1 MRKLQRR
8 LWALMLALMLAIS
21 PCLAE
26 ETEPEPT
33 PEEDAVVENPEE
45 EEQFDDNIDSYLID
59 KRAEVANMRHLMLI
73 GIDARPGETTGRSDT
88 MIIVTLDPDGNVI
101 KLTSIMRDLY
111 VEIPGRKNN
120 RINATYV
127 FGGPELLME
136 TIELNFGV
144 HIDHYIAV
152 NFSMLGKL
160 IESIGGLTLTVENEY
175 YMRRINAVI
184 KQDNRVL
191 GIDRND
197 QLLTEPGEQLMTG
210 KQAQAYARYRYGT
223 ADGDFGRTVRQRE
236 IITKIFEKLNQMTAI
251 ELMGLVVD
259 NFDNVYTNLSVSDL
273 ASYAPVLISMKDAE
287 IQEMRLPIDGGYQ
300 SKTIAGMSVLVPNRE
315 KNMQALLEFLG
326 ELSMKGNE
334 K

>member
-8 LWALMLALMLAIS
+8 LWALMLALMLVIS

-45 EEQFDDNIDSYLID
+45 EEQFDDNIDSYLAD
-59 KRAEVANMRHLMLI
+59 KRAEVANMRHLLLI

-88 MIIVTLDPDGNVI
+88 MMIVTLDPDGNVI

-160 IESIGGLTLTVENEY
+160 IDSIGGLTLTVENEY

-259 NFDNVYTNLSVSDL
+259 NFDNVYTNLSVADL

-326 ELSMKGNE
+326 E
-334 K
+334 

>member
-45 EEQFDDNIDSYLID
+45 EEQFDDNIDSYLTD
-59 KRAEVANMRHLMLI
+59 KRAEVANMRHLLLI

-160 IESIGGLTLTVENEY
+160 IDSIGGLTLTVENEY

-210 KQAQAYARYRYGT
+210 RPTPGIVT
-223 ADGDFGRTVRQRE
+223 APPTEISAAPCASGRSSPR
-236 IITKIFEKLNQMTAI
+236 
-251 ELMGLVVD
+251 
-259 NFDNVYTNLSVSDL
+259 S
-273 ASYAPVLISMKDAE
+273 
-287 IQEMRLPIDGGYQ
+287 
-300 SKTIAGMSVLVPNRE
+300 SKSSIR
-315 KNMQALLEFLG
+315 
-326 ELSMKGNE
+326 
-334 K
+334 

>member
-45 EEQFDDNIDSYLID
+45 EEQFDDNIDSYLAD
-59 KRAEVANMRHLMLI
+59 KRAEVANMRHLLLI

-88 MIIVTLDPDGNVI
+88 TIIVTLDPDGNVI

-160 IESIGGLTLTVENEY
+160 IDSIGGLTLTVENEY

-326 ELSMKGNE
+326 E
-334 K
+334 

>member
-45 EEQFDDNIDSYLID
+45 EEQFDDNIDSYLTD
-59 KRAEVANMRHLMLI
+59 KRAEVANMRHLLLI

-88 MIIVTLDPDGNVI
+88 MIIVTLDPDGTVI

-160 IESIGGLTLTVENEY
+160 IDSIGGLTLTVENEY

-326 ELSMKGNE
+326 E
-334 K
+334 

>member
-45 EEQFDDNIDSYLID
+45 EEQFDDNIDSYLTD
-59 KRAEVANMRHLMLI
+59 KRAEVANMRHLLLI
-73 GIDARPGETTGRSDT
+73 CIDARPGETTGRSDT

-160 IESIGGLTLTVENEY
+160 IDSIGGLTLTVENEY

-326 ELSMKGNE
+326 E
-334 K
+334 

>member
-45 EEQFDDNIDSYLID
+45 EEQFDDNIDSYLTD
-59 KRAEVANMRHLMLI
+59 KRAEVANMRHLLLI

-88 MIIVTLDPDGNVI
+88 MMIVTLDPDGNVI

-160 IESIGGLTLTVENEY
+160 IDSIGGLTLTVENEY

-326 ELSMKGNE
+326 E
-334 K
+334 

>member
-45 EEQFDDNIDSYLID
+45 EEQFDDNIDSYLAD
-59 KRAEVANMRHLMLI
+59 KRAEVANMRHLLLI

-160 IESIGGLTLTVENEY
+160 IDSIGGLTLTVENEY

-210 KQAQAYARYRYGT
+210 KQDQAYARYRYGT

-326 ELSMKGNE
+326 E
-334 K
+334 

>member
-1 MRKLQRR
+1 
-8 LWALMLALMLAIS
+8 MLALMLAIS

-45 EEQFDDNIDSYLID
+45 EEQFDDNIDSYLTD
-59 KRAEVANMRHLMLI
+59 KRAEVANMRHLLLI

-160 IESIGGLTLTVENEY
+160 IDSIGGLTLTVENEY

-259 NFDNVYTNLSVSDL
+259 NFDNVYTNLSVADL

-326 ELSMKGNE
+326 E
-334 K
+334 

>member
-45 EEQFDDNIDSYLID
+45 EEQFDDNIDSYLTD
-59 KRAEVANMRHLMLI
+59 KRAEVANMRHLLLI

-127 FGGPELLME
+127 FGGPDLLME

-160 IESIGGLTLTVENEY
+160 IDSIGGLTLTVENEY

-326 ELSMKGNE
+326 E
-334 K
+334 

>member
-45 EEQFDDNIDSYLID
+45 EEQFDDNIDSYLVD
-59 KRAEVANMRHLMLI
+59 KRAEVANMRHLLLI
-73 GIDARPGETTGRSDT
+73 GIDARPGENTGRSDT
-88 MIIVTLDPDGNVI
+88 MMIVTLDPDGNVI

-160 IESIGGLTLTVENEY
+160 IDSIGGLTLTVENEY

-259 NFDNVYTNLSVSDL
+259 NFDNVYTNLSVADL

-326 ELSMKGNE
+326 E
-334 K
+334 

>member
-45 EEQFDDNIDSYLID
+45 EEQFDDNIDSYLAD
-59 KRAEVANMRHLMLI
+59 KRAEVANMRHLLLI
-73 GIDARPGETTGRSDT
+73 GIDARPGENTGRSDT
-88 MIIVTLDPDGNVI
+88 MMIVTLDPDGNVI

-160 IESIGGLTLTVENEY
+160 IDSIGGLTLTVENEY

-259 NFDNVYTNLSVSDL
+259 NFDNVYTNLSVADL

-326 ELSMKGNE
+326 E
-334 K
+334 

>member
-59 KRAEVANMRHLMLI
+59 KRAEVANMRHLLLI

-160 IESIGGLTLTVENEY
+160 IDSIGGLTLTVENEY

-197 QLLTEPGEQLMTG
+197 QLLTEPGEHLMTG

-326 ELSMKGNE
+326 E
-334 K
+334 

>member
-45 EEQFDDNIDSYLID
+45 EEQFDDNIDSYLTD
-59 KRAEVANMRHLMLI
+59 KRAEVANMRHLLLI

-160 IESIGGLTLTVENEY
+160 IDSIGGLTLTVENEY

-259 NFDNVYTNLSVSDL
+259 NFDNVYTNLSVVDL

-326 ELSMKGNE
+326 E
-334 K
+334 

>member
-45 EEQFDDNIDSYLID
+45 EEQFDDNIDSYLAD
-59 KRAEVANMRHLMLI
+59 KRAEVANMRHLLLI
-73 GIDARPGETTGRSDT
+73 GIDARPGENTGRSDT
-88 MIIVTLDPDGNVI
+88 MMIVTLDPDGNVI

-160 IESIGGLTLTVENEY
+160 IDSIGGLTLTVENEY

-326 ELSMKGNE
+326 E
-334 K
+334 

>member
-45 EEQFDDNIDSYLID
+45 EEQFDDNIDSYLAD
-59 KRAEVANMRHLMLI
+59 KRAEVANMRPLLLI

-160 IESIGGLTLTVENEY
+160 IDSIGGLTLTVENEY

-326 ELSMKGNE
+326 E
-334 K
+334 

>member
-59 KRAEVANMRHLMLI
+59 KRAEVANMRHLLLI

-160 IESIGGLTLTVENEY
+160 IDSIGGLTLTVENEY

-210 KQAQAYARYRYGT
+210 KPAQAYARYRYGT

-326 ELSMKGNE
+326 E
-334 K
+334 

>member
-45 EEQFDDNIDSYLID
+45 EEQFNDNIDSYLTD
-59 KRAEVANMRHLMLI
+59 KRAEVANMRHLLLI

-88 MIIVTLDPDGNVI
+88 MMIVTLDPDGNVI

-160 IESIGGLTLTVENEY
+160 IDSIGGLTLTVENEY

-326 ELSMKGNE
+326 E
-334 K
+334 

>member
-1 MRKLQRR
+1 M
-8 LWALMLALMLAIS
+8 
-21 PCLAE
+21 
-26 ETEPEPT
+26 
-33 PEEDAVVENPEE
+33 ENPEE
-45 EEQFDDNIDSYLID
+45 EEQFDDNIDSYLTD
-59 KRAEVANMRHLMLI
+59 KRAEVANMRHLLLI

-160 IESIGGLTLTVENEY
+160 IDSIGGLTLTVENEY

-326 ELSMKGNE
+326 E
-334 K
+334 

>member
-45 EEQFDDNIDSYLID
+45 EEQFDDNIDSYLAD
-59 KRAEVANMRHLMLI
+59 KRAEVANMRHLLLI
-73 GIDARPGETTGRSDT
+73 GIDARPGENTGRSDT
-88 MIIVTLDPDGNVI
+88 MMIVTLDPDDNVI

-160 IESIGGLTLTVENEY
+160 IDSIGGLTLTVENEY

-326 ELSMKGNE
+326 E
-334 K
+334 

>member
-45 EEQFDDNIDSYLID
+45 EEQFDDNIDSYLAD
-59 KRAEVANMRHLMLI
+59 KRAEVANMRHLLLI

-160 IESIGGLTLTVENEY
+160 IDSIGGLTLTVENEY

-197 QLLTEPGEQLMTG
+197 QVLTEPGEQLMTG

-326 ELSMKGNE
+326 E
-334 K
+334 

>member
-45 EEQFDDNIDSYLID
+45 EEQFDDNIDSYLAD
-59 KRAEVANMRHLMLI
+59 KRAEVANMRHLLLI
-73 GIDARPGETTGRSDT
+73 GIDARPGENTGRSDT
-88 MIIVTLDPDGNVI
+88 MMIVTLDPDDNVI

-160 IESIGGLTLTVENEY
+160 IDSIGGLTLTVENEY

-259 NFDNVYTNLSVSDL
+259 NFDNVYTNLSVADL

-326 ELSMKGNE
+326 E
-334 K
+334 

>member
-45 EEQFDDNIDSYLID
+45 EEQFDDNIDSYLAD
-59 KRAEVANMRHLMLI
+59 KRAEVANMRHLLLI

-88 MIIVTLDPDGNVI
+88 MMIVTLDPDGNVI

-160 IESIGGLTLTVENEY
+160 IDSIGGLTLTVENEY

-326 ELSMKGNE
+326 E
-334 K
+334 

>member
-45 EEQFDDNIDSYLID
+45 EEQFDDNIDSYLAD
-59 KRAEVANMRHLMLI
+59 KRAEVANMRHLLLI

-88 MIIVTLDPDGNVI
+88 MIIVTLDPDGTVI

-160 IESIGGLTLTVENEY
+160 IDSIGGLTLTVENEY

-259 NFDNVYTNLSVSDL
+259 NFDNVYTNLSVADL

-326 ELSMKGNE
+326 E
-334 K
+334 

>member
-45 EEQFDDNIDSYLID
+45 EEQFDDNIDSYLTD
-59 KRAEVANMRHLMLI
+59 KRAEVANMRHLLLI

-120 RINATYV
+120 RITATYV
-127 FGGPELLME
+127 VGGPELLME

-160 IESIGGLTLTVENEY
+160 IDSIGGLTLTVENEY

-326 ELSMKGNE
+326 E
-334 K
+334 

>member
-45 EEQFDDNIDSYLID
+45 EEQFDDNIDSYLAD
-59 KRAEVANMRHLMLI
+59 KRAEVANMRHLLLI

-88 MIIVTLDPDGNVI
+88 MMIVTLDPDGNVI

-160 IESIGGLTLTVENEY
+160 IDSIGGLTLTVENEY

-197 QLLTEPGEQLMTG
+197 QLLTEPGEQRMTG

-326 ELSMKGNE
+326 E
-334 K
+334 

>member
-45 EEQFDDNIDSYLID
+45 EEQFDDNIDSYLTD
-59 KRAEVANMRHLMLI
+59 KRAEVANMRHLLLI

-88 MIIVTLDPDGNVI
+88 MMIVTLDPDSNVI

-136 TIELNFGV
+136 TLELNFGV

-160 IESIGGLTLTVENEY
+160 IDSIGGLTLTVENEY

-326 ELSMKGNE
+326 E
-334 K
+334 

>member
-45 EEQFDDNIDSYLID
+45 EEQFDDNIDSYLTD
-59 KRAEVANMRHLMLI
+59 KRAEVANMRHLLLI

-88 MIIVTLDPDGNVI
+88 MMIVTLDPDGNVI

-160 IESIGGLTLTVENEY
+160 IDSIGGLTLTVENEY

-210 KQAQAYARYRYGT
+210 KQAQAYARDRYGT

-326 ELSMKGNE
+326 E
-334 K
+334 

>member
-45 EEQFDDNIDSYLID
+45 EEQFDDNIDSYLTD
-59 KRAEVANMRHLMLI
+59 KRAEVANMRHLLLI

-160 IESIGGLTLTVENEY
+160 IDSIGGLTLTVENEY

-273 ASYAPVLISMKDAE
+273 ASYAPVLISMKDEE

-315 KNMQALLEFLG
+315 KNLQALLEFLG
-326 ELSMKGNE
+326 E
-334 K
+334 

>member
-45 EEQFDDNIDSYLID
+45 EEQFDDNIDSYLTD
-59 KRAEVANMRHLMLI
+59 KRAEVANMRHLLLI

-160 IESIGGLTLTVENEY
+160 IDSIGGLTLTVENEY

-197 QLLTEPGEQLMTG
+197 QLLTEPGDQLMTG

-326 ELSMKGNE
+326 E
-334 K
+334 

>member
-1 MRKLQRR
+1 
-8 LWALMLALMLAIS
+8 MLALMLAIS

-59 KRAEVANMRHLMLI
+59 KRAEVANMRHLLLI

-160 IESIGGLTLTVENEY
+160 IDSIGGLTLTVENEY

-326 ELSMKGNE
+326 E
-334 K
+334 